1 RARASRRLAAWQR
14 PHLPHPILMAL
25 RQPMPRIRLA
35 QLQELLRELVREEQV
50 AEELGARRVAVG
62 AHEAPEQVKV
72 ARVAEQ
78 VARAPVASLVDAP
91 CQAADRV
98 WLARGD
104 EDVRDYAAPTAR

>member
-1 RARASRRLAAWQR
+1 
-14 PHLPHPILMAL
+14 MGL
-25 RQPMPRIRLA
+25 RQPLPGVRLA

-62 AHEAPEQVKV
+62 ADEAPEQVEV

-91 CQAADRV
+91 CQPADRV
-98 WLARGD
+98 WVARRD
-104 EDVRDYAAPTAR
+104 EDVRDDAAPTARARARVAERLVDLRK